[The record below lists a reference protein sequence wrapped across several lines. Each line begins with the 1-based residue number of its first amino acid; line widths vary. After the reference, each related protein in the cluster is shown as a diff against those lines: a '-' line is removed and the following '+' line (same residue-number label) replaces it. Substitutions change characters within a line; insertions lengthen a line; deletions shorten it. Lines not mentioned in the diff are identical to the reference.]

1 MHISKKAEYAL
12 RAVLELALHAPA
24 DRGMRS
30 SEIHR
35 ASGLPPKFLETTLNE
50 LRRAGL
56 ITSRRGPDG
65 GHWLARDPAKLSV
78 GSVLEA
84 IDGPL
89 ALPTAAGRQR
99 TAPADMC
106 LQDLWRRLGQA
117 IHGVVDRV
125 TVEDLR
131 RQAEAASAQDF
142 VI

>member
-30 SEIHR
+30 NEIFR
-35 ASGLPPKFLETTLNE
+35 ATGLPPKFLETTLNE

-89 ALPTAAGRQR
+89 TLPTTAGRHR
-99 TAPADMC
+99 TAPADQC
-106 LQDLWRRLGQA
+106 L
-117 IHGVVDRV
+117 
-125 TVEDLR
+125 
-131 RQAEAASAQDF
+131 
-142 VI
+142 

>member
-1 MHISKKAEYAL
+1 MHLSKKAEYAL

-30 SEIHR
+30 SEIFR
-35 ASGLPPKFLETTLNE
+35 ATGLPPKFLETTLNE

-78 GSVLEA
+78 GSVLAA

-89 ALPTAAGRQR
+89 ALPTATSRQR
-99 TAPADMC
+99 TTPADQC
-106 LQDLWRRLGQA
+106 LQDLWRRLDQA

-125 TVEDLR
+125 SIEDLR

>member
-1 MHISKKAEYAL
+1 MRISKKAEYAL

-30 SEIHR
+30 NEIFR
-35 ASGLPPKFLETTLNE
+35 ATGLPPKFLETTLNE

-78 GSVLEA
+78 GSVLAA

-89 ALPTAAGRQR
+89 SLPSSTGRSR
-99 TAPADMC
+99 ATVADQC
-106 LQDLWRRLGQA
+106 LTDLWRRLDEA
-117 IHGVVDRV
+117 IHGVVDHV
-125 TVEDLR
+125 TVDELR
-131 RQAEAASAQDF
+131 RQAEAGSAQDF